1 MKAYKRILLKISG
14 ESLIGNKQFGL
25 DNKTIKQIASEIK
38 NVFNSKIELCIVV
51 GGGNIFRG
59 IPAASEGIDRS
70 TADYMGMLATLINAL
85 SLQNALEKNN
95 NATIK
100 GIPTGK
106 SVIFAI
112 INKFD
117 GTTRTYYTFRI
128 CKAESQTRFYS
139 FS

>member
-1 MKAYKRILLKISG
+1 M
-14 ESLIGNKQFGL
+14 GNKQFGL

-85 SLQNALEKNN
+85 SLQNALEKNKID
-95 NATIK
+95 TRVQ
-100 GIPTGK
+100 
-106 SVIFAI
+106 SAI
-112 INKFD
+112 QISQISEP
-117 GTTRTYYTFRI
+117 YISCLLYTSD
-128 CKAESQTRFYS
+128 AADDTLV
-139 FS
+139 